1 MNVAH
6 LKPGEAKDTLL
17 RFRVTKTEHSAIM
30 EQAKKRGFDSFSDY
44 IRELIKQD
52 MAHNKVT
59 DLLIRTV
66 SEAVSEQCNK

>member
-1 MNVAH
+1 MNVTH

-30 EQAKKRGFDSFSDY
+30 EQARKRGFDSFSDY

-52 MAHNKVT
+52 MGHGETIAAG
-59 DLLIRTV
+59 
-66 SEAVSEQCNK
+66 EAVSEQCSK

>member
-1 MNVAH
+1 MNVTH
-6 LKPGEAKDTLL
+6 LKPCEAKDTVV

-52 MAHNKVT
+52 MEHSKVT
-59 DLLIRTV
+59 DLLTRIV
-66 SEAVSEQCNK
+66 GEAVSEQCDK